1 MVGKKGVSAGETALR
16 SQPVLTILDIKTLKV
31 KVSIPEKEI
40 SSIKPGTTSSISIEA
55 IGDKS
60 LEGGAIEKGVVAD
73 ALTHTY
79 DIRIALPN
87 PDGDILPGMVAK
99 VALSGQAG
107 QQGMYLPI
115 RAVQQSADGNL
126 FVWTMAD
133 GKAHRS
139 NVSVGETIGDRI
151 QILSGLSEGDRV
163 IVEGYQKVSE
173 GTRVTNGK
181 LR

>member
-1 MVGKKGVSAGETALR
+1 
-16 SQPVLTILDIKTLKV
+16 
-31 KVSIPEKEI
+31 
-40 SSIKPGTTSSISIEA
+40 
-55 IGDKS
+55 
-60 LEGGAIEKGVVAD
+60 
-73 ALTHTY
+73 
-79 DIRIALPN
+79 
-87 PDGDILPGMVAK
+87 MVAK
-99 VALSGQAG
+99 VALSGQTG

-115 RAVQQSADGNL
+115 RAVQQTADGNL

-151 QILSGLSEGDRV
+151 HILSGLSEGDKV

-181 LR
+181 LKTEN